1 MPIDDQF
8 DHVRFLFETNVDIVE
23 LLKQRDP
30 QLYRDILHLLKH
42 KTILDHQK
50 TLRDGN
56 NPVKQEW
63 REALLEASGN
73 QLKRL
78 YPRNQPEVFKRLQK
92 VAEDKELSSMKALN
106 DTNKIRWEQKFR
118 LTTGA
123 TSDFTHLLSAAARPN
138 NTKSKHEL
146 ANAQQELLRYID
158 IQ

>member
-1 MPIDDQF
+1 M
-8 DHVRFLFETNVDIVE
+8 
-23 LLKQRDP
+23 
-30 QLYRDILHLLKH
+30 
-42 KTILDHQK
+42 
-50 TLRDGN
+50 
-56 NPVKQEW
+56 KQEW

-78 YPRNQPEVFKRLQK
+78 YPRNQPQVFKRLQK
-92 VAEDKELSSMKALN
+92 VVEDKELSKMKALN

-123 TSDFTHLLSAAARPN
+123 ASDFTHLLSAAARPN
-138 NTKSKHEL
+138 NTKSKYEL